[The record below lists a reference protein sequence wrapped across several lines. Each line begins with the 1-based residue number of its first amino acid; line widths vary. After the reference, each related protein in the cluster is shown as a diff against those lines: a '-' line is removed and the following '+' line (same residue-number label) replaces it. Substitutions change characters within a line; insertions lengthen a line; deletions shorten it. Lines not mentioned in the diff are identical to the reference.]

1 MSGLRLEHHHDMSQI
16 SKSLGR
22 LALMDTSKADDEV
35 GSYFVSRIVERL
47 EDQETFEGEDFI
59 QSQAAIE
66 RQGKTLME
74 HGHLRDSYTSQ
85 IVAQGVAVGSDLDYA
100 AIHHFGG
107 TAGRN
112 HTVKINANPV
122 LGLNAQD
129 DTEITQIYLKHISRV
144 ARS

>member
-16 SKSLGR
+16 SKSLGK

-35 GSYFVSRIVERL
+35 GAYFVSRIVERL
-47 EDQETFEGEDFI
+47 EDQETFEGEDFV
-59 QSQAAIE
+59 QSQAAIA

-74 HGHLRDSYTSQ
+74 HGHLRDSYTYQ
-85 IVAQGVAVGSDLDYA
+85 LVRKGVATGSDLDYA
-100 AIHHFGG
+100 AIQHYGG
-107 TAGRN
+107 LAGRN
-112 HTVKINANPV
+112 HTAEIKANPV

-129 DTEITQIYLKHISRV
+129 HEEITHIYLKHINRI